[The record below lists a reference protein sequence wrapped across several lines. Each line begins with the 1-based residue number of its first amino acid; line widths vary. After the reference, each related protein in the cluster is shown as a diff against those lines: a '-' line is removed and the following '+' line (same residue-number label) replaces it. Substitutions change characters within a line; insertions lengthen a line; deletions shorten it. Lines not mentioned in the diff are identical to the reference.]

1 MIHLV
6 PVARSI
12 AIVLAV
18 GNILIVVHELGH
30 FLAARLA
37 GVHARRF
44 AIGIGPTLARIT
56 DRHGTEWSLALL
68 PVGGFVSF
76 HGERSVRLERCDRG
90 ERSGRCERNADDKR
104 SYAARSPLVRIGIIA
119 AGPVGNILLAIA
131 VFAIMLS
138 TSGEPAFLPIADQI
152 TPGSA
157 AEHAG
162 FQPGDRI
169 VTMNGLPIA
178 RFEDLRPSLGAGAG
192 KTFHFQVNRHGRGDS
207 HGLGDRRGLVDRHG
221 QVVDLFASLTPARQ
235 DGQMIGVLGI
245 RSLTQTHLV
254 MAPGAA
260 IVGAAEKT
268 RDVLAD
274 TVSGVARAVTR
285 GQDTQNFAGVVGIA
299 TLTGQAVDQGIPTLL
314 ALVAIL
320 SANLALMNLLPIP
333 ILDGGALLF
342 CLAELAL
349 RRPVPAR
356 IQDLATGAG
365 FATLATMF
373 MLSTLHDLSG
383 IGVFRWLAQL

>member
-76 HGERSVRLERCDRG
+76 HGERSVHH
-90 ERSGRCERNADDKR
+90 ERSDRSERSTDEPR
-104 SYAARSPLVRIGIIA
+104 SYAARPLLVRIAIIA
-119 AGPVGNILLAIA
+119 AGPAANILAAIA
-131 VFAIMLS
+131 VFAIMLA
-138 TSGEPAFLPIADQI
+138 TSGEPAFLPVADQI

-178 RFEDLRPSLGAGAG
+178 RFVDLRPSLRAGAG
-192 KTFHFQVNRHGRGDS
+192 KTFHFQVDRHGRGDS
-207 HGLGDRRGLVDRHG
+207 HGLGDRRG

-235 DGQMIGVLGI
+235 DGRIIGVLGI

-260 IVGAAEKT
+260 IVRAAEKT

-274 TVSGVARAVTR
+274 TVAGVARALTR

-299 TLTGQAVDQGIPTLL
+299 KLTGQAADRGIPTLL

-383 IGVFRWLAQL
+383 IGVFRWLATL